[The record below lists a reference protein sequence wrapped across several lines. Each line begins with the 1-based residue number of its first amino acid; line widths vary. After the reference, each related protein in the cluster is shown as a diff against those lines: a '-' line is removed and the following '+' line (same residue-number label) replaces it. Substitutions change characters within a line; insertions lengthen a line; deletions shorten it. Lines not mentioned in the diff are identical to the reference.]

1 MIWLGRIPSWVVRR
15 PISSSIWRRALD
27 FFSCWYHL
35 DHLSAYKAAQHGH
48 DVYKHVGTVAIISE
62 GTVVTAYHAEEESVH
77 PRL

>member
-1 MIWLGRIPSWVVRR
+1 MAVRVAFFHGRVTPTRSGT
-15 PISSSIWRRALD
+15 
-27 FFSCWYHL
+27 FQYYL